1 MKKVT
6 AIGGSPEPERG
17 RRFSIEAFVE
27 PRAVDPLDFQP
38 EIIRLQ
44 EQLPSPLPRAVLQ
57 ASVALMVLL
66 IVWAAFGKLDIVA
79 VAHGKLVPHSYAK
92 IVQPA
97 EQGIVREILVREA
110 QRVKAGEVLMRMDSA
125 FSDADHKSLLSQYH
139 SRRLTLRRIDAELA
153 DAPLGRAADDPADLY
168 EQALARQA
176 ANRQALANALQ
187 VEEEALRR
195 ANSELAVA
203 TQTRDK
209 LSALLPTY
217 QTEEKAYEELQ
228 AKGLVGRLALA
239 EKSRE
244 RIEVEQNLR
253 TQAHSIESARALIAQ
268 SKHRVEQIT
277 SEYHRALQAER
288 TETASAL
295 SLVEQDLAKQDRR
308 QELLELRAPQD
319 GIINNLAT
327 HTVGTVVSPGTVLMT
342 LVPVDELL
350 RAEVWVSNEDIGF
363 VHAGQ
368 ETRLKL
374 APFRFQKYGMLD
386 GSVATVSADAAFQE
400 ERGGSD
406 ADATTP
412 STSVYKAL
420 VDLTAPKLQSEAG
433 TFDLAPGMQVTAEI
447 HLGQRTVLEY
457 IFSPVGKA
465 FREAGRER

>member
-1 MKKVT
+1 MSKVT
-6 AIGGSPEPERG
+6 AIGGSTDTERG
-17 RRFSIEAFVE
+17 GRFSIRAFVE

-38 EIIRLQ
+38 AIIRLQ

-57 ASVALMVLL
+57 ASIVLMVLL

-125 FSDADHKSLLSQYH
+125 FSDADQKSLLSQYH
-139 SRRLTLRRIDAELA
+139 ARRLSLRRIDAELA
-153 DAPLGRAADDPADLY
+153 DALLERVADDPPDLY
-168 EQALARQA
+168 EQAWARQV
-176 ANRQALANALQ
+176 ANRQALTSALQ

-253 TQAHSIESARALIAQ
+253 AQAHSMESARALIAQ
-268 SKHRVEQIT
+268 SKHRIEQIT
-277 SEYHRALQAER
+277 SEYHRALRAER

-295 SLVEQDLAKQDRR
+295 SQLEQELAKEDRR

-327 HTVGTVVSPGTVLMT
+327 HTTGTVVSPGTVLMT
-342 LVPVDELL
+342 LVPVDERL
-350 RAEVWVSNEDIGF
+350 RAEVWVDNEDIGF
-363 VHAGQ
+363 VHPGQ
-368 ETRLKL
+368 LTKLKL
-374 APFRFQKYGMLD
+374 APFRFQKYGMLE
-386 GSVATVSADAAFQE
+386 GSVATVSADSASPDDRVDSGTGVRSSGTA
-400 ERGGSD
+400 
-406 ADATTP
+406 
-412 STSVYKAL
+412 VYKTL
-420 VDLTAPKLQSEAG
+420 VDLTASKLQSEAG
-433 TFDLAPGMQVTAEI
+433 TFDLSPGMQVSAEI
-447 HLGQRTVLEY
+447 HLGRRTVLEY
-457 IFSPVGKA
+457 VFSPVGKA
-465 FREAGRER
+465 FREAARER